1 MNQIR
6 NVVDSEGGGDGDDMS
21 ESALRPILD
30 KQNITKIKLQRLK
43 KKSILILFYMKL
55 IALT

>member
-6 NVVDSEGGGDGDDMS
+6 NVVDSEGGGDRDDMS

-30 KQNITKIKLQRLK
+30 KQNEKLYRK
-43 KKSILILFYMKL
+43 
-55 IALT
+55 